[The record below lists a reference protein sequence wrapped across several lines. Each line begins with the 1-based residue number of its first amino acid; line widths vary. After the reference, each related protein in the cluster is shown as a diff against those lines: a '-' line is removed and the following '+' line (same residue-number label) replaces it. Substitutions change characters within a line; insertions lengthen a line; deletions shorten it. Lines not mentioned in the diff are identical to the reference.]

1 MCFEWLGESRD
12 CREAAHR
19 GSYQQVLFENL
30 VAFETANSKKSPGQK
45 GRGFGAYISAGV

>member
-30 VAFETANSKKSPGQK
+30 VAFETANFKEKPRSERPGLWC
-45 GRGFGAYISAGV
+45 V